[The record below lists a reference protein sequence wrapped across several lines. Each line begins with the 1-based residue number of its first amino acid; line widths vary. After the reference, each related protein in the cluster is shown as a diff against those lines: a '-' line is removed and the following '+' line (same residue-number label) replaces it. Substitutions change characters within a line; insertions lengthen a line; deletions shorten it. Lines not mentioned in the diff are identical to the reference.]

1 MQVFEKDPSAAAT
14 SERDLSRPT
23 MVTTLAVLAGYM
35 APAMIYDALPP
46 ILPRIAEH
54 FGGGSAGEWVA
65 QMSVGLAIL
74 GTGFGGLVAGLS
86 VARLGLRTTLMVG
99 WLIFAALGSLGFI
112 IDDARLLLASR
123 FATGLGAGMLLGA
136 CTVAIGMSYD
146 ARARPRMTGFGLA
159 TAAGSAVI
167 FLSVAAI
174 AAQVSWR
181 APFAVHALLALV
193 TVPLVVFARFPPV
206 RPQVSFSLGELAVA
220 ARRLAPAYALILVL
234 VLVGNLFIVQ
244 TTFLLNS
251 RGFSDPDLIARILVI
266 SPIIIGIA
274 NVSFGALEARIGL
287 HNSIALAL
295 GCFAVGATCFG
306 ASTTLPMTALGV
318 GVGSLGVGIG
328 VPAAFVSAMNGCDE
342 KIAPHGIG
350 LATALN
356 CFAGFL
362 APMIYVP
369 LYHLVG
375 YDATY
380 LGVGVLMVVSAV
392 LYQVGARARPAAAVG
407 GAE

>member
-1 MQVFEKDPSAAAT
+1 MQGSDRGSPAAGT
-14 SERDLSRPT
+14 SDAGLARPALF
-23 MVTTLAVLAGYM
+23 TTLAVLSGYM

-54 FGGGSAGEWVA
+54 FGGGQAGEWVA

-74 GTGFGGLVAGLS
+74 GTGFGGLVAGAA
-86 VARLGLRTTLMVG
+86 VARLGLRTTLIAG
-99 WLIFAALGSLGFI
+99 WLLFAAFGSLGFVL
-112 IDDARLLLASR
+112 DDARLLLVSR

-136 CTVAIGMSYD
+136 CTVAIGISYGE
-146 ARARPRMTGFGLA
+146 RARPRMTGFGLA

-167 FLSVAAI
+167 FLYVAAM
-174 AAQVSWR
+174 AAEASWR
-181 APFAVHALLALV
+181 APFAVHAILALV
-193 TVPLVVFARFPPV
+193 TVPLALFARFPPV
-206 RPQVSFSLGELAVA
+206 QPAVKFSLAELATA

-266 SPIIIGIA
+266 SPAVIGVA
-274 NVSFGALEARIGL
+274 NLSFGALEARIGL
-287 HNSIALAL
+287 NACVVAAL
-295 GCFAVGATCFG
+295 GCFALGAGCYG
-306 ASTTLPMTALGV
+306 ASSTLALTALGV

-342 KIAPHGIG
+342 RTAPHGIG

-362 APMIYVP
+362 APTIYVP
-369 LYHLVG
+369 LYHSIG

-380 LGVGVLMVVSAV
+380 LGIGALMVAFAF
-392 LYQVGARARPAAAVG
+392 LYLVGSRARSAPVPG
-407 GAE
+407 GAQ